1 MNDCQTL
8 YQLLLHANVYE
19 TDSIVGSLEHTL
31 LGETVTV
38 EVSKTNLHI
47 EESPESLNIYVPKD
61 VKGQEICYLRL
72 LPTKLF
78 NETMMASIES
88 NSTLAV
94 DPSAVSIITAV
105 FASSDE
111 VIDLILEEAGIV
123 PVPYPDQYE
132 EELPQSPPVNVLH
145 SPGIDHQRN
154 LENENESVGSGT
166 QLGISTPQ
174 ASTPSVQSASSAFT
188 AASTYRAVPPPS
200 SQTHSITPLGS
211 SFTPPRPNVE
221 PLVQDNIRLPFA
233 PNSGSTEYRRL
244 LDNVICAARNRRGG
258 FPSQGSFNLDELL
271 HALPI
276 DAATD
281 VRAYDLPFGVRTENQ
296 LAHDMKVGAAGELYV
311 CT

>member
-19 TDSIVGSLEHTL
+19 TDGIVGSLEHTL

-38 EVSKTNLHI
+38 EVSKTKLHI

-61 VKGQEICYLRL
+61 AKDQEICYLRL

-78 NETMMASIES
+78 NETMMASTES

-94 DPSAVSIITAV
+94 DASAVSIITAV

-111 VIDLILEEAGIV
+111 VIDLVLEEAGIV

-132 EELPQSPPVNVLH
+132 EELPQSPPANVLH
-145 SPGIDHQRN
+145 SPGIGHQRD
-154 LENENESVGSGT
+154 LENETKSVGSET

-188 AASTYRAVPPPS
+188 TASTYRAQTS
-200 SQTHSITPLGS
+200 SQTLAVRPLSSSTPH
-211 SFTPPRPNVE
+211 RPNVE
-221 PLVQDNIRLPFA
+221 PLVQDNIRLPFT
-233 PNSGSTEYRRL
+233 PDSGSAEYRRL
-244 LDNVICAARNRRGG
+244 LDNVISAAKNKRGG

-271 HALPI
+271 NALPME
-276 DAATD
+276 ASTD
-281 VRAYDLPFGVRTENQ
+281 ERAYDLPFGVRSKNQ

-311 CT
+311 RT